1 MKARVLSG
9 LLALGITASCSLQTL
24 GATGGDL
31 TINATFDDV
40 QSLVAGHSVQ
50 ISDVRVGTVTGIR
63 LQGYQARVTMSIT
76 PEHPVPEG
84 STATVAKTSVLGE
97 NYVQLTPPP
106 GKDLSKG
113 PYLKS
118 GATITDTSV
127 EPDIEQ
133 VTAKAGPL
141 IEALGTQ
148 DVNAILDAAS
158 TAFAGKGA
166 DVNKLIKQ
174 TAEVTD
180 TYAAARQDIATTVDA
195 LAKLGDQLAK
205 GSKELDRL
213 PGTLAAATARV
224 AHGRKHVKT
233 AIIAL
238 TNLAKEANLT
248 VYPRHAARLRTLLR
262 ELDAITSSMLRG
274 KEDLKALVAKL
285 QAFIDTPPIT
295 VNGQVLIYVWLKGL
309 LTPQH
314 KGLLPNGKTGL
325 LPNGKTGLLPNRV
338 ADFRLLWEPP
348 R

>member
-9 LLALGITASCSLQTL
+9 LLALSITASCSLQTL
-24 GATGGDL
+24 GAPSADL

-63 LQGYQARVTMSIT
+63 LQGYRARVTMSIMR
-76 PEHPVPEG
+76 EHPVPVG
-84 STATVAKTSVLGE
+84 STATVAKTSILGE
-97 NYVQLTPPP
+97 NYVLLSPPP
-106 GKDLSKG
+106 GKDLSQG
-113 PYLKS
+113 PYLAS
-118 GATITDTSV
+118 GSTITDTSV

-180 TYAAARQDIATTVDA
+180 TYAAARRDIATSIDA
-195 LAKLGDQLAK
+195 LAKLGGRLAK

-213 PGTLAAATARV
+213 PGTLAAATTRL
-224 AHGRKHVKT
+224 AHGRKHVKQ
-233 AIIAL
+233 AIVAL
-238 TNLAKEANLT
+238 TGLAKEANAT

-262 ELDAITSSMLRG
+262 ELDAITLAMLRG

-285 QAFIDTPPIT
+285 QAFIDAPPIT

-309 LTPQH
+309 L
-314 KGLLPNGKTGL
+314 LPKQTSRSGIA
-325 LPNGKTGLLPNRV
+325 NRV
-338 ADFRLLWEPP
+338 QDFRLLLEPP